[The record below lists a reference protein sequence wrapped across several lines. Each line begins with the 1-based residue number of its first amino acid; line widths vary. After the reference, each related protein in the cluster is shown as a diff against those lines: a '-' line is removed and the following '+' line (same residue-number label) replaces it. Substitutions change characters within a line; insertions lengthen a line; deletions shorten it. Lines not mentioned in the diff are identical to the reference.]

1 MKKQFLLSLIIL
13 LFCGIIYGQHHVRVN
28 NNAGADADYTSLQAA
43 NDAAN
48 NGDTIYVEGST
59 TAYAGADIS
68 KKFIIIGPGYFLADN
83 PKTQA
88 NALQATFNSFINFNT
103 GSTGSSLTGIVI
115 PSTYVSLFVNDIAI
129 TRCNINSLFFQVSCQ
144 NILISQNYLY
154 YIGISGS
161 GQANNSVISNNI
173 ISGNINLPGGGPVQI
188 TNNVMTST
196 SANTI
201 NVYNSNI
208 NNNIIC
214 SSTNIPTNTGNN
226 ITNNILAAAGTNA
239 NGNQYNVVMA
249 NVFVDYSGSLNYS
262 DDGKWKLKPGSVAI
276 GAGISGVDCGAFGGA
291 TPYVL
296 SGVPNLP
303 HIYEALIPG
312 TAYSDAGLSCTIK
325 IASGN

>member
-1 MKKQFLLSLIIL
+1 
-13 LFCGIIYGQHHVRVN
+13 VN

-48 NGDTIYVEGST
+48 SGDTIYVEGST
-59 TAYAGADIS
+59 TAYEGADIS

-88 NALQATFNSFINFNT
+88 NALQATFNSNINFNT
-103 GSTGSSLTGIVI
+103 GSTGSSLAGIAC
-115 PSTYVSLFVNDIAI
+115 PSNYIIISVNDIAI
-129 TRCNINSLFFQVSCQ
+129 TRCNVHIIYLQGPCQ
-144 NILISQNYLY
+144 NILISQNYLNI
-154 YIGISGS
+154 IGVYGS
-161 GQANNSVISNNI
+161 GEANNSVISNNI
-173 ISGNINLPGGGPVQI
+173 ISGYISFPGGGPVQI

-196 SANTI
+196 TANTI

-208 NNNIIC
+208 NNNIVC
-214 SSTNIPTNTGNN
+214 SSTNITQNTGNN
-226 ITNNILAAAGTNA
+226 ITNNIIAAAGTNA

-249 NVFVDYSGSLNYS
+249 NVFVDYSGALNYS